1 MIMHQPQHTS
11 LVQGVSKSSILFTII
26 MLSSIFEAFGWSKFK
41 SLGLFWR
48 AEILKFPKIGLNM
61 GCVLAIS
68 KPLLYLPL
76 HFDKILEDSIWRQ
89 VASVYIIIF
98 LQTRTSLTT
107 FIFFF
112 HLSWKLSIFVMS
124 LSQLEIPAQTFII
137 FIFSNI
143 FLVLLMDSTIQI
155 LAAQS

>member
-1 MIMHQPQHTS
+1 M
-11 LVQGVSKSSILFTII
+11 LFDGHHRGLIKFH
-26 MLSSIFEAFGWSKFK
+26 LFAEAQKPRFNNDHASASTHISCTGC
-41 SLGLFWR
+41 
-48 AEILKFPKIGLNM
+48 LKKLNFIHYNYAKIWLDM